1 MANNVRVTE
10 LDFDTIKDNLKT
22 YLRNQSQ
29 FTDYD
34 FDASNLNVLLDILAY
49 NTHYNAVLAN
59 MVSNEMFLDTALKRS
74 SVVSLAKQINYTP
87 QSRRSATANLTV
99 AVSNVP
105 SAPNFLTL
113 EPYTQFTT
121 IIDGTGFTF
130 YNINSYS
137 ATPVNRTYT
146 FTDVSVYQGR
156 IVEQYF
162 TVGANSSPVDRYEI
176 SNANTDTQTL
186 QVLVQYNGVGQFDA
200 VYTPVTD
207 ITEVNSASTVYY
219 LQENTRGLYEIYFGD
234 DVLGR
239 KLNQGDI
246 VKVRY
251 LISDGGTANVSTN
264 VPLSWSVNAIAG
276 ETANDRIITT
286 VSKPAGGS
294 ERETIDSI
302 RFRSL
307 NNYTAQGRAVTKT
320 DYATLI
326 SNYLPGVQ
334 SVNIWGGENNDPP
347 QYGKTFI
354 SVKPKTG
361 YVLTAAEKEFIVDEI
376 LKPRSVVTA
385 QHEFVDPTLTYF
397 NFNIDVRY
405 SSAQTARTAAQ
416 IQTLVNDVVTEFM
429 NTNLAKFNATFYS
442 SQLEE
447 QLMDIDNAI
456 LNVSVGYELVRRL
469 PLVPNVRF
477 TGAQNLQYPSKL
489 HPAEIRSS
497 HFYFN
502 TDGVIVPTQ
511 IRDVPDESPPDYE
524 GAGTLK
530 TFNLNTGA
538 VINNN
543 LGTVNYATGKVTINS
558 NSALTLAGYIGNI
571 NQLYIYAGVQR
582 AKVGAVFP
590 GYNEFFLLDDAV
602 AETISNVANGI
613 TINVV
618 AVNS

>member
-22 YLRNQSQ
+22 YLKNQSQ

-34 FDASNLNVLLDILAY
+34 FDASNLSVLMDILAY

-87 QSRRSATANLTV
+87 QSRRSATATIDLS
-99 AVSNVP
+99 VSNVT

-113 EPYTQFTT
+113 EPYTQFST
-121 IIDGTGFTF
+121 IIDGTGYTF
-130 YNINSYS
+130 YNISSYS
-137 ATPVNRTYT
+137 ATPVNGTYT
-146 FTDVSVYQGR
+146 FENVTVYQGR
-156 IVEQYF
+156 IIEQYY
-162 TVGANSSPVDRYEI
+162 TVGADSSPANRYEI
-176 SNANTDTQTL
+176 SNANVDTQSL
-186 QVLVQYNGVGQFDA
+186 QVLVQYNGIGQFDT
-200 VYTPVTD
+200 VFTPVTD

-239 KLNQGDI
+239 NLNQGDI
-246 VKVRY
+246 IRIRY
-251 LISDGGTANVSTN
+251 LISDGDAANVSNN
-264 VPLSWSVNAIAG
+264 VALSWSVNAIAG
-276 ETANDRIITT
+276 ESANDRTITT
-286 VSKPAGGS
+286 ISKPSGGS

-334 SVNIWGGENNDPP
+334 SVNIWGGENNNPP
-347 QYGKTFI
+347 EYGKTFI
-354 SVKPKTG
+354 SIKPRTG
-361 YVLTAAEKEFIVDEI
+361 YVLTAAEKEYIIDEI
-376 LKPRSVVTA
+376 LKPRSILTA
-385 QHEFVDPTLTYF
+385 QHEFVDPTLTYL
-397 NFNIDVRY
+397 NFTIDVRY

-416 IQTLVNDVVTEFM
+416 IQTLVNDQVTEFM
-429 NTNLAKFNATFYS
+429 NTNLARFNANFYR

-447 QLMDIDNAI
+447 QIMDLDTAI
-456 LNVSVGYELVRRL
+456 LNVNIDFALVRRL

-477 TGAQNLQYPSKL
+477 TGVQTLQLPGKI
-489 HPAEIRSS
+489 HPAQLRSS
-497 HFYFN
+497 YYYFN
-502 TDGVIVPTQ
+502 NSGTVVPAQ

-524 GAGTLK
+524 GTGTLK
-530 TFNLNTGA
+530 TYNLDTG
-538 VINNN
+538 VILNNN
-543 LGTVNYATGKVTINS
+543 LGTIDYGTGLITINPD
-558 NSALTLAGYIGNI
+558 SALTLAGYLGTA
-571 NQLYIYAGVQR
+571 NQLYIYAELQS
-582 AKVGAVFP
+582 AVSAIYP
-590 GYNEFFLLDDAV
+590 GYNEFLLLDDAV
-602 AETISNVANGI
+602 AENISNVKNGI

-618 AVNS
+618 AVNN

>member
-22 YLRNQSQ
+22 YLRDQSQ

-34 FDASNLNVLLDILAY
+34 FDASNLSVLIDLLAY

-99 AVSNVP
+99 AISNVP
-105 SAPNFLTL
+105 STPNFLTL

-121 IIDGTGFTF
+121 IIDGTAYTF
-130 YNINSYS
+130 YNISSYS
-137 ATPVNRTYT
+137 TTPVNSTYT
-146 FTDVSVYQGR
+146 FTDVEVHQGR
-156 IVEQYF
+156 IIEQYF
-162 TVGANSSPVDRYEI
+162 TVGANSTPANRYEI
-176 SNANTDTQTL
+176 SNANADTQTM
-186 QVLVQYNGVGQFDA
+186 QVLVQRNGVGQFDA

-207 ITEVNSASTVYY
+207 ITAVDSDSTVYY
-219 LQENTRGLYEIYFGD
+219 VQENTRGLYEIYFGD
-234 DVLGR
+234 NVLGR

-251 LISDGGTANVSTN
+251 LISDGDAANVSTN
-264 VPLSWSVNAIAG
+264 VAVSWSLNSVAG
-276 ETANDRIITT
+276 ESANDRNIIT
-286 VSKPAGGS
+286 VSKPAGGA
-294 ERETIDSI
+294 EKETIDSI

-320 DYATLI
+320 DYSTLI

-334 SVNIWGGENNDPP
+334 SVNIWGGEENDPP

-361 YVLTAAEKEFIVDEI
+361 YVLTTAEKEYIVDEV

-385 QHEFVDPTLTYF
+385 IHEFVDPTLTYL
-397 NFNIDVRY
+397 NFDIDVRY
-405 SSAQTARTAAQ
+405 SSAQTAKTAAQ
-416 IQTLVNDVVTEFM
+416 IQTLVNSTVTAFM
-429 NTNLAKFNATFYS
+429 NTNLNKFNANFYR

-447 QLMDIDNAI
+447 QIMDIDNAI
-456 LNVSVGYELVRRL
+456 LNVNIEFKLVRRFGL
-469 PLVPNVRF
+469 IPNVRF
-477 TGAQNLQYPSKL
+477 TGAQAIQFPTKL

-497 HFYFN
+497 YFYFN
-502 TDGVIVPTQ
+502 DIGSTVPAQ

-524 GAGTLK
+524 GTGTLK
-530 TFNLNTGA
+530 TYNLDTGA
-538 VINNN
+538 ILNNN
-543 LGTVNYATGKVTINS
+543 LGTVDYGTGKITISSDS
-558 NSALTLAGYIGNI
+558 NLTIAGYLGSVNE
-571 NQLYIYAGVQR
+571 LYVYAGVQGN
-582 AKVGAVFP
+582 VSAVFP
-590 GYNEFFLLDDAV
+590 GYNEFLSLDDAL
-602 AETISNVANGI
+602 AQTISNVENGI
-613 TINVV
+613 TISVL
-618 AVNS
+618 AVNN

>member
-22 YLRNQSQ
+22 YLKNQSQ

-34 FDASNLNVLLDILAY
+34 FEASNLSVLLDLLSY

-99 AVSNVP
+99 AISNVP
-105 SAPNFLTL
+105 STPNFLTL

-121 IIDGTGFTF
+121 IIDGTAYTF
-130 YNINSYS
+130 YNISSYS
-137 ATPVNRTYT
+137 TTPVNSTYT

-156 IVEQYF
+156 IIEQYF
-162 TVGANSSPVDRYEI
+162 TVGANSTPANRYEI
-176 SNANTDTQTL
+176 SNANADTQTM
-186 QVLVQYNGVGQFDA
+186 QVLVQRNGVGQFDA

-207 ITEVNSASTVYY
+207 ITAVNSDSTVYY

-234 DVLGR
+234 NVLGQ

-251 LISDGGTANVSTN
+251 LISDGEAANVSTN
-264 VPLSWSVNAIAG
+264 VAVSWSLNSVAG
-276 ETANDRIITT
+276 ESANDRTITT
-286 VSKPAGGS
+286 VSKPAGGA
-294 ERETIDSI
+294 EKETIDSI

-320 DYATLI
+320 DYSTLI

-334 SVNIWGGENNDPP
+334 SVNIWGGEENDPP

-361 YVLTAAEKEFIVDEI
+361 YVLTAAEKEYIVNEV

-385 QHEFVDPTLTYF
+385 VHEFVDPTLTYL
-397 NFNIDVRY
+397 NFDINVRY
-405 SSAQTARTAAQ
+405 SSAQTAKTAAQ
-416 IQTLVNDVVTEFM
+416 IQTLVNSTVTAFM
-429 NTNLAKFNATFYS
+429 NTNLNKFNANFYR

-447 QLMDIDNAI
+447 QIMDIDNAI
-456 LNVSVGYELVRRL
+456 LNVNIEFKLVRRFGL
-469 PLVPNVRF
+469 IPNVRF
-477 TGAQNLQYPSKL
+477 TGAQAIQFPTKL

-497 HFYFN
+497 YFYFN
-502 TDGVIVPTQ
+502 DNGSIVPAQ

-524 GAGTLK
+524 GTGTLK
-530 TFNLNTGA
+530 TYNLDTGA
-538 VINNN
+538 ILNNN
-543 LGTVNYATGKVTINS
+543 LGTVDYGTGKVTISSDS
-558 NSALTLAGYIGNI
+558 NLTIAGYLGSVNE
-571 NQLYIYAGVQR
+571 LYVYAGVQGN
-582 AKVGAVFP
+582 VSAVFP
-590 GYNEFFLLDDAV
+590 GYNEFLSLDDAL
-602 AETISNVANGI
+602 AQTISNVENGI
-613 TINVV
+613 TISVL
-618 AVNS
+618 AVNN

>member
-34 FDASNLNVLLDILAY
+34 FDASNLSVLLDILAY

-87 QSRRSATANLTV
+87 QSRRSATAKLTV
-99 AVSNVP
+99 AISNVP

-137 ATPVNRTYT
+137 ATPVNGTYT

-156 IVEQYF
+156 VVEQYF
-162 TVGANSSPVDRYEI
+162 TVGANSSPADRYEI
-176 SNANTDTQTL
+176 SNSNADTQTM
-186 QVLVQYNGVGQFDA
+186 QVLIQYNGVGQFDA
-200 VYTPVTD
+200 VYTAVTD

-251 LISDGGTANVSTN
+251 LISDGDSANVSTN

-276 ETANDRIITT
+276 ETANDRTITT

-294 ERETIDSI
+294 ERETVDSI

-334 SVNIWGGENNDPP
+334 SVNVWGGETNNPP

-354 SVKPKTG
+354 SVQPKIG
-361 YVLTAAEKEFIVDEI
+361 YVLTAAEKEYIVDEI
-376 LKPRSVVTA
+376 LKPRSVLTA
-385 QHEFVDPTLTYF
+385 VHEFVDPTLTYF
-397 NFNIDVRY
+397 NFDIAVRY
-405 SSAQTARTAAQ
+405 SSAQTAKTAAQ
-416 IQTLVNDVVTEFM
+416 IQTLVNDTVTAFM
-429 NTNLAKFNATFYS
+429 NTNLNKFNANFYR

-447 QLMDIDNAI
+447 QIMDIDSAI
-456 LNVSVGYELVRRL
+456 LNVNIEFKLLRRFS
-469 PLVPNVRF
+469 LVPNVRF
-477 TGAQNLQYPSKL
+477 TGAQAIQYPTKL
-489 HPAEIRSS
+489 HPAEITSS
-497 HFYFN
+497 YFYFN
-502 TDGVIVPTQ
+502 NNGVVVPAQ

-524 GAGTLK
+524 GTGTLK
-530 TFNLNTGA
+530 TYNLDTGA
-538 VINNN
+538 ILNNN
-543 LGTVNYATGKVTINS
+543 LGTVNYGTGKVTINS
-558 NSALTLAGYIGNI
+558 NSDLTIAGYLGSV
-571 NQLYIYAGVQR
+571 NQLYIYAGVQGS
-582 AKVGAVFP
+582 VSAVFP
-590 GYNEFFLLDDAV
+590 SYNEFLLLDDALTQ
-602 AETISNVANGI
+602 TISNIENGI
-613 TINVV
+613 NISVL
-618 AVNS
+618 AVNN

>member
-22 YLRNQSQ
+22 YLRDQSQ

-34 FDASNLNVLLDILAY
+34 FDASNLSVLIDLLAY

-99 AVSNVP
+99 AISNVP
-105 SAPNFLTL
+105 STPNFLTL

-121 IIDGTGFTF
+121 IIDGTAYTF
-130 YNINSYS
+130 YNISSYS
-137 ATPVNRTYT
+137 TTPVNSTYT
-146 FTDVSVYQGR
+146 FTDVEVYQGR
-156 IVEQYF
+156 IIEQYF
-162 TVGANSSPVDRYEI
+162 TVGANSTPANRYEI
-176 SNANTDTQTL
+176 SNANADTQTM
-186 QVLVQYNGVGQFDA
+186 QVLVQRNGVGQFDA

-207 ITEVNSASTVYY
+207 ITAVDSDSTVYY
-219 LQENTRGLYEIYFGD
+219 IQENTRGLYEIYFGD
-234 DVLGR
+234 NVLGR

-251 LISDGGTANVSTN
+251 LISDGDAANVSTN
-264 VPLSWSVNAIAG
+264 VAVSWSLNSVAG
-276 ETANDRIITT
+276 ESANDRNITT
-286 VSKPAGGS
+286 VSKPAGGA

-320 DYATLI
+320 DYSTLI

-334 SVNIWGGENNDPP
+334 SVNIWGGEENDPP

-361 YVLTAAEKEFIVDEI
+361 YVLTTAEKEYIVDEV

-385 QHEFVDPTLTYF
+385 IHEFVDPTLTYL
-397 NFNIDVRY
+397 NFDIDVRY
-405 SSAQTARTAAQ
+405 SSAQTAKTAAQ
-416 IQTLVNDVVTEFM
+416 IQTLVNSTVTAFM
-429 NTNLAKFNATFYS
+429 NTNLNKFNANFYR

-447 QLMDIDNAI
+447 QIMDIDNAI
-456 LNVSVGYELVRRL
+456 LNVNIEFKLVRRFGL
-469 PLVPNVRF
+469 IPNVRF
-477 TGAQNLQYPSKL
+477 TGAQAIQFPTKL

-497 HFYFN
+497 YFYFN
-502 TDGVIVPTQ
+502 DSGSTVPAQ

-524 GAGTLK
+524 GTGTLK
-530 TFNLNTGA
+530 TYNLDTGA
-538 VINNN
+538 IINNN
-543 LGTVNYATGKVTINS
+543 LGTVDYGTGKVTISSDS
-558 NSALTLAGYIGNI
+558 NLTIAGYLGSVNE
-571 NQLYIYAGVQR
+571 LYVYAGVQGN
-582 AKVGAVFP
+582 VSAVFP
-590 GYNEFFLLDDAV
+590 GYNEFLLLDDAL
-602 AETISNVANGI
+602 AQTISNVENGI
-613 TINVV
+613 TISVL
-618 AVNS
+618 AVNN

>member
-22 YLRNQSQ
+22 YLKSQSQ

-87 QSRRSATANLTV
+87 QSRRSATAKINL
-99 AVSNVP
+99 AVSNIP

-113 EPYTQFTT
+113 EPYTLFTT
-121 IIDGTGFTF
+121 IIDGTGFNF
-130 YNINSYS
+130 YNIDSYS
-137 ATPVNRTYT
+137 TTPVSGTYT
-146 FTDVSVYQGR
+146 FDNVTVYQGR
-156 IVEQYF
+156 ILEQYF
-162 TVGANSSPVDRYEI
+162 TVGANSSPADRYEI
-176 SNANTDTQTL
+176 SNANIDTQTM

-200 VYTPVTD
+200 VYTPVSD
-207 ITEVNSASTVYY
+207 ITAVDSASTVYY

-234 DVLGR
+234 SVLGR
-239 KLNQGDI
+239 KLSQGDI

-251 LISDGGTANVSTN
+251 LISDGDAANVSN
-264 VPLSWSVNAIAG
+264 NIALSWSVNAIAG
-276 ETANDRIITT
+276 EAANDRTITT

-294 ERETIDSI
+294 ERETPDSI

-354 SVKPKTG
+354 SVKSKTG
-361 YVLTAAEKEFIVDEI
+361 YVLTAAEKEYIVDEI

-385 QHEFVDPTLTYF
+385 VHEFVEPTLTYF
-397 NFNIDVRY
+397 NFTVDIRY

-416 IQTLVNDVVTEFM
+416 IQTLVNDKITEFM
-429 NTNLAKFNATFYS
+429 NTNLARFNANFYS

-456 LNVSVGYELVRRL
+456 LNVNVKYDLVRRL

-477 TGAQNLQYPSKL
+477 TGAQSFQYPGKL

-502 TDGVIVPTQ
+502 IDGVIVPTQ
-511 IRDVPDESPPDYE
+511 IRDVPDENPPDYE
-524 GAGTLK
+524 GTGTLK

-543 LGTVNYATGKVTINS
+543 LGTVNYATGKITINS
-558 NSALTLAGYIGNI
+558 NSALTLAGYIGTI
-571 NQLYIYAGVQR
+571 NQLYIYAGVQENIS
-582 AKVGAVFP
+582 VVFP
-590 GYNEFFLLDDAV
+590 GYNEFFLLDDAM
-602 AETISNVANGI
+602 AETVSNVANGI
-613 TINVV
+613 TINVL